1 MNRLVR
7 RRLFASLLLLST
19 GLLLVACSKHAES
32 DSVVASSAPSVLA
45 TGEAFPD
52 LNGKLQPL
60 AQWKGR
66 VVLLNFWAPW
76 CPPCRKE
83 IPDLVK
89 LQAKYAN
96 RGFTVVGIAIDTAD
110 NTQAFTDQQFDLNYP
125 ILVGGEKG
133 IELAKRLG
141 NTVGV
146 LPYSVILD
154 RRGEVLYTHRSEI
167 DPAQVEQILRPI
179 M

>member
-1 MNRLVR
+1 M
-7 RRLFASLLLLST
+7 T
-19 GLLLVACSKHAES
+19 
-32 DSVVASSAPSVLA
+32 
-45 TGEAFPD
+45 
-52 LNGKLQPL
+52 
-60 AQWKGR
+60 
-66 VVLLNFWAPW
+66 
-76 CPPCRKE
+76 
-83 IPDLVK
+83 
-89 LQAKYAN
+89 LQAKSAE
-96 RGFTVVGIAIDTAD
+96 RCFTVVGIASDTAD
-110 NTQAFTDQQFDLNYP
+110 NTQAVTDQQFDLNYP

-167 DPAQVEQILRPI
+167 DPARVEQILRPI